1 MTEPDEALIWARE
14 RAKAD
19 WLECDDET
27 GTLHAAAEDFPSGD
41 SDHFEDIEWRAE
53 AYRAGQAASAE
64 RIKALEE
71 ALEKANRPTHFWAS
85 TDGESGEICPEIES
99 AIEPALYEAPRGR
112 HLVEVE
118 AWRRC
123 QTIWAVVHLLTDEE
137 QEALGVDTDWTIT
150 KCATEAEAEALL
162 KEADHA

>member
-19 WLECDDET
+19 WLECDDEV
-27 GTLHAAAEDFPSGD
+27 GGLHAAAEDFPSGD

-71 ALEKANRPTHFWAS
+71 ALRPLAECKITEPDVPIPDDYGGRYFIAY
-85 TDGESGEICPEIES
+85 GEI
-99 AIEPALYEAPRGR
+99 
-112 HLVEVE
+112 
-118 AWRRC
+118 RR
-123 QTIWAVVHLLTDEE
+123 ARN
-137 QEALGVDTDWTIT
+137 
-150 KCATEAEAEALL
+150 LL
-162 KEADHA
+162 KESDQ